1 MFFAGC
7 PKADSH
13 DLDNGTECTLRSFE
27 DNARLEVVGDTAA
40 GRAAVWGDVSG
51 LEEWAERNHMRWWQ
65 MQVLPLAGVE
75 QAPAPAQAGK
85 WQGSNFAKEDL
96 VHKAEYESASSP

>member
-1 MFFAGC
+1 
-7 PKADSH
+7 
-13 DLDNGTECTLRSFE
+13 
-27 DNARLEVVGDTAA
+27 
-40 GRAAVWGDVSG
+40 
-51 LEEWAERNHMRWWQ
+51 MRWWQ

-96 VHKAEYESASSP
+96 VHKAEYESALSP